1 MPSAFA
7 AASPQPQI
15 TSVKAD
21 RSGTVLAGTTVRWT
35 CQAEG
40 SGPLEYAWYLYRDG
54 VRVDTAW
61 YRSGNTF
68 SYTLSKPGS
77 YYVRAFARTPADIR
91 SCGKNSASLLVEP
104 PPPPQVISVKADRS
118 GTVSTG
124 TTVCWTCEAEGP
136 GALEYAWYLYRDG
149 ERVHVQWY
157 RSGNTFSYK
166 LSEPGSYHVRAFART
181 PADIRSGG
189 KNSASLVVEPPP
201 PPQITSVKADRSGT
215 VSTGTTVRWTCKAEG
230 AGALEYA
237 WYLYRDGE
245 RVHVQWYR
253 SGNTFSYKLSEPGSY
268 HVRAFARIM
277 PGDIRS
283 GGENSVSLVV
293 EGNELIKYTQYN
305 LTLDQALARQ
315 MSLSTPPQTDKYRNQ
330 PAYVHS
336 RVLSGVARQGTV
348 AFNGVR
354 IRTSPRLEDKY
365 IYKTVNKGTS
375 VVILGEVKG
384 ALTGGT
390 DKWYQVRYDGKTLYI
405 HSPLVNVSS
414 AVGTVGGSG
423 ANIREK
429 TKLNA
434 HIYATAK
441 SGEKLTILGEVTGD
455 TWNGSNKWY
464 QVRFG
469 DWRNAKR
476 EEVRYNLDPNNNDR
490 FQHLVLTTSA
500 GVSAAQLNNL
510 LSGKGILQG
519 RGQDFIDA
527 GRTHAINEVY
537 LVSHALLETGNGASD
552 LAKGVE
558 VGKNSKGE
566 LVMVTPANRSSLTA
580 IKKVYNMFGIGAT
593 DGNAKKG
600 GSFYAYNKG
609 WDTPRKAII
618 GGAGFIGKGY
628 IHNGQDTLYKMR
640 WNPAN
645 PGHHQYATDMEW
657 AVKQLAR
664 IKQLYSQLKNPVLH
678 FDIPV
683 YKK

>member
-1 MPSAFA
+1 MFYLGFMEGGEKKLKKKKLDCYRYILWLLPVVLIILAMVMPSAFA
-7 AASPQPQI
+7 AASPQ
-15 TSVKAD
+15 
-21 RSGTVLAGTTVRWT
+21 
-35 CQAEG
+35 
-40 SGPLEYAWYLYRDG
+40 
-54 VRVDTAW
+54 
-61 YRSGNTF
+61 
-68 SYTLSKPGS
+68 
-77 YYVRAFARTPADIR
+77 
-91 SCGKNSASLLVEP
+91 
-104 PPPPQVISVKADRS
+104 PQVISVKADRS

-166 LSEPGSYHVRAFART
+166 LSEPGSYHV
-181 PADIRSGG
+181 
-189 KNSASLVVEPPP
+189 L
-201 PPQITSVKADRSGT
+201 
-215 VSTGTTVRWTCKAEG
+215 
-230 AGALEYA
+230 
-237 WYLYRDGE
+237 
-245 RVHVQWYR
+245 
-253 SGNTFSYKLSEPGSY
+253 
-268 HVRAFARIM
+268 AFARIM

-537 LVSHALLETGNGASD
+537 LVSHALLETGNGDSD

-566 LVMVTPANRSSLTA
+566 LVMVTSANRSSLTA

>member
-1 MPSAFA
+1 YQAGSNKFTYTPTRPGVYHVRVFVRDPDDAQVSYN
-7 AASPQPQI
+7 SGKVTVNTPPPPQI
-15 TSVKAD
+15 TSVTANK
-21 RSGTVLAGTTVRWT
+21 
-35 CQAEG
+35 G
-40 SGPLEYAWYLYRDG
+40 S
-54 VRVDTAW
+54 
-61 YRSGNTF
+61 
-68 SYTLSKPGS
+68 
-77 YYVRAFARTPADIR
+77 
-91 SCGKNSASLLVEP
+91 
-104 PPPPQVISVKADRS
+104 PQSVGAAI
-118 GTVSTG
+118 T
-124 TTVCWTCEAEGP
+124 WTCEATGS
-136 GALEYAWYLYRDG
+136 GTLRYAWYLYRDG
-149 ERVHVQWY
+149 EHILTQWY
-157 RSGNTFSYK
+157 QAGSNKFTYTPTR
-166 LSEPGSYHVRAFART
+166 PGVYHVRVFVRDPDDAQVSYN
-181 PADIRSGG
+181 SG
-189 KNSASLVVEPPP
+189 
-201 PPQITSVKADRSGT
+201 
-215 VSTGTTVRWTCKAEG
+215 
-230 AGALEYA
+230 
-237 WYLYRDGE
+237 
-245 RVHVQWYR
+245 
-253 SGNTFSYKLSEPGSY
+253 KLT
-268 HVRAFARIM
+268 
-277 PGDIRS
+277 
-283 GGENSVSLVV
+283 V

-336 RVLSGVARQGTV
+336 QVLSGVARQGTV
-348 AFNGVR
+348 AYDGVR
-354 IRTSPRLEDKY
+354 IRTSPWLEDKY
-365 IYKTVNKGTS
+365 IYKTVNMGTA

-423 ANIREK
+423 AHVREK

-537 LVSHALLETGNGASD
+537 LVSHALLETGNGDSD

-593 DGNAKKG
+593 DGKETKG
-600 GSFYAYNKG
+600 GAFYAYNKG
-609 WDTPRKAII
+609 WDTPRKSII